1 MKRHSLFLLIALTT
15 LGCKADEAAP
25 LPPASGEGAAP
36 RPALPEV
43 AAKPSTP
50 TTPQVSDKT
59 TGTTYPKDRAE
70 VAPEMSGVI
79 ESIAV
84 SEGDT
89 VKKGQ
94 VLFRLRSADLALRI
108 KQAETQLAGAKVQE
122 AAVKTEHDRTQ
133 RLFEQRAVDQ
143 AQWDRIQAQYRS
155 AQIAVEQAQ
164 VGLSLARQALGDAV
178 VRAPISGVVTAKLKS
193 AGEAVSMMPP
203 TTVLVIE
210 DQSSLELRFRL
221 PEAALSSVAVGTTVH
236 IRFAATGLSVDKQ
249 ITRIAPSID
258 PSTRTV
264 EIVVDLDNANGALRS
279 GMLATVDIGSGA
291 AK

>member
-1 MKRHSLFLLIALTT
+1 MMRLSLFVVIT
-15 LGCKADEAAP
+15 LATLACNSGKEAK
-25 LPPASGEGAAP
+25 LPPAAGEGAAP
-36 RPALPEV
+36 RAALPEV
-43 AAKPSTP
+43 AAKPSAHS
-50 TTPQVSDKT
+50 TPQVSDKT
-59 TGTTYPKDRAE
+59 TGTTYPKDRAA

-84 SEGDT
+84 AEGDV

-94 VLFRLRSADLALRI
+94 LLFRLRSADLALRI
-108 KQAETQLAGAKVQE
+108 KQADAQLAAARVQE

-133 RLFEQRAVDQ
+133 RLFEQNAVDK

-155 AQIAVEQAQ
+155 AQIGVEQAQ
-164 VGLSLARQALGDAV
+164 VSLSLARQTLGDAM

-210 DQSSLELRFRL
+210 DQSSLELRFRI
-221 PEAALSSVAVGTTVH
+221 PEATLSSIAVGTNVR
-236 IRFAATGLSVDKQ
+236 IEFAATGTSVDRPV
-249 ITRIAPSID
+249 TRIAPSVD
-258 PSTRTV
+258 PATRTV
-264 EIVVDLDNANGALRS
+264 EIVVDLDNADGKLRS
-279 GMLATVDIGSGA
+279 GMLATVDLGAGA